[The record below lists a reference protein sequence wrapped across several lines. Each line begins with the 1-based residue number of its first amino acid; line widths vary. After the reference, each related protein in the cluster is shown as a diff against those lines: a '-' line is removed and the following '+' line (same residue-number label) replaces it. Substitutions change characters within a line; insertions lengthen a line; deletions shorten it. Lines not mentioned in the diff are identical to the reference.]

1 MERNLVNLCI
11 EAATESAAAVDK
23 WRRQRRTLE
32 RMPFQLGEALL
43 HRLAR
48 RRILFP
54 SLLEVFKYS
63 VAEIDLRGESR
74 VDAEWM
80 AYLGAFQYLSSLF
93 LADCHKINDSALW
106 CITGMISLK
115 EVDLSR
121 CSKITDGGV
130 KHLLSIPAL
139 EKLSISETGVTAD
152 GVALLAALTN
162 LLVLDLG
169 GLPVTDSALG
179 SLQVLTK
186 LEHLDLWGSE
196 VSNKGVTHL
205 KLLPKLRFLSLA
217 WTSVTELPNLSSL
230 ACLDMSNCT
239 VTSLFEGNGR
249 KAQLE
254 KLVMHGATISDP
266 YEVFQYVETNTLCFL
281 DISNSSLDSFYFL
294 SSMEAMSHLNLGDS
308 SLVDN
313 SVEHIS
319 YIGANLQY
327 LDLCNTRI
335 SSKGIGALAGL
346 VPNLETILLAGT
358 LVDDT
363 VILYL
368 SMMPALKFIN
378 LSRTNVKG
386 GLLHQEGNV
395 PDEVPSL
402 FVLKN
407 LSHLEKLDL
416 EEIQIKDIALGPLA
430 SLGRL
435 SYLSLRTDSL
445 TDASLDLA
453 SCVSELI
460 HFSVRDALLTNAGID
475 SFVPPPKLEVLDLRG
490 CWLLTK
496 DCLLY
501 FCQKH
506 PQIKVRHELVT
517 TLDKGNTCCLSP
529 PRHIMSSKPK
539 RKQKKLLMRIIE
551 SDEIFLDQRLKYS
564 RDELL
569 SMQFSSAA
577 ISTSNPPGNF
587 IRHFK
592 H

>member
-1 MERNLVNLCI
+1 MESHLVNLCI

-43 HRLAR
+43 HRIVR

-63 VAEIDLRGESR
+63 VAEIDLRGENR

-93 LADCHKINDSALW
+93 LSDCHKINNSALW
-106 CITGMISLK
+106 CMTGMLSLK

-121 CSKITDGGV
+121 CSKITDAGI

-152 GVALLAALTN
+152 GVALLASLTN

-196 VSNKGVTHL
+196 VSNGGVLHL
-205 KLLPKLRFLSLA
+205 KQLPKLKNLNLA
-217 WTSVTELPNLSSL
+217 WTGVTELPYLSSL
-230 ACLDMSNCT
+230 VCLNMSNCT
-239 VTSLFEGNGR
+239 ILSLFEGNYH

-254 KLVMHGATISDP
+254 KLIMHGAKITDA
-266 YEVFQYVETNTLCFL
+266 YEVFQYVETNMLSFL
-281 DISNSSLDSFYFL
+281 DISNCSLDSFCFL
-294 SSMEAMSHLNLGDS
+294 PSMEAMTHLNLGDS

-313 SVEHIS
+313 SVEHIA
-319 YIGANLQY
+319 YIGANLRY
-327 LDLCNTRI
+327 LNLCNTRV
-335 SSKGIGALAGL
+335 SSEGIGALAGL

-363 VILYL
+363 AVLYI
-368 SMMPALKFIN
+368 SMMPSLKVVD

-386 GLLHQEGNV
+386 GLIHQEDNV
-395 PDEVPSL
+395 LNEVPSFSAL
-402 FVLKN
+402 QN

-416 EEIQIKDIALGPLA
+416 EEIRIKDTALCPLA
-430 SLGRL
+430 NLGRL

-445 TDASLDLA
+445 TDACLYLA
-453 SCVSELI
+453 SCVPKLV
-460 HFSVRDALLTNAGID
+460 HFSARDALLTNAGIEL
-475 SFVPPPKLEVLDLRG
+475 FVPPPELEVLDLRG

-496 DCLLY
+496 DGLLS

-506 PQIKVRHELVT
+506 PQIKVNHELVT
-517 TLDKGNTCCLSP
+517 THDKENSRYLSP
-529 PRHIMSSKPK
+529 PPDIMSSQPPK
-539 RKQKKLLMRIIE
+539 RKQEKLSLPIIKPDE
-551 SDEIFLDQRLKYS
+551 SFLDQRLKYN

-569 SMQFSSAA
+569 SMRFSSASV
-577 ISTSNPPGNF
+577 STSNPQGNL
-587 IRHFK
+587 I
-592 H
+592 